1 MSKDFST
8 KYHQKNK
15 ESLQKR
21 SRRRYQ
27 DLSEEGKNERQN
39 VLANNIKIFLE
50 MKNKDWLIIE
60 RISKNMEK

>member
-8 KYHQKNK
+8 KYYQKNK

-21 SRRRYQ
+21 SCRRYQ

>member
-8 KYHQKNK
+8 KYYQKNK
-15 ESLQKR
+15 ERLKKR

-27 DLSEEGKNERQN
+27 DLSEEGKDERQN
-39 VLANNIKIFLE
+39 MLANNIKIFLE
-50 MKNKDWLIIE
+50 MKKKDWLMIE

>member
-8 KYHQKNK
+8 KYYQKNK

-39 VLANNIKIFLE
+39 MLANNIKIFLE

>member
-8 KYHQKNK
+8 KYYQKNK

-21 SRRRYQ
+21 SLRRYQ
-27 DLSEEGKNERQN
+27 DLSEEGKDERQN
-39 VLANNIKIFLE
+39 MLANNIKIFLE
-50 MKNKDWLIIE
+50 MKKKDWLMIE

>member
-27 DLSEEGKNERQN
+27 DLSEEGKNKKQHYGREQY
-39 VLANNIKIFLE
+39 NNLSADEDKG
-50 MKNKDWLIIE
+50 
-60 RISKNMEK
+60 